1 LDVGEMTKDGSVLIV
16 EPVSLDQLEKG
27 RARPPLLPVRYETD
41 LFIADVFDGIAK
53 GDMPSMEYPIFSLST
68 KPDLAIRRYEGKD
81 GRFVEIT
88 PSQKG
93 LATVHDRDLL
103 IYVMSQLVAAHND
116 NKPLSKT
123 IRFTAHDML
132 RFTNRVTSGE
142 GYSGLKQ
149 ALERLRG
156 TTITTNIKTGGEET
170 FAVFGLID
178 KATVVSETR
187 DGRMREVEVTLS
199 DWMYRSVQSFEVLT
213 LHKDYFRLRKPLERR
228 IYELARKHCGAKS
241 VWQISLK
248 LLQEKVGSSSTSRE
262 FKRLVKVIVEQDE
275 QFSHMPDYA
284 VRLTVDDKVEF
295 LNRRVPVEKMML
307 SHDSRAVTTGDVRLD
322 TDTFQRARLAAPG
335 WDIYFLE
342 VKWRSWMAEGDI
354 DPPRDPDK
362 AFIGYCRKH
371 FERNGPPA

>member
-1 LDVGEMTKDGSVLIV
+1 MTKMIDDDG
-16 EPVSLDQLEKG
+16 LDKAKG
-27 RARPPLLPVRYETD
+27 RTPLLPARHEED

-53 GDMPSMEYPIFSLST
+53 GDMPSMEFPVFSLST
-68 KPDLAIRRYEGKD
+68 KPDLTVRRYEGKD

-103 IYVMSQLVAAHND
+103 IYVMSQLVAAHNN
-116 NKPLSKT
+116 NKPLSRT
-123 IRFTAHDML
+123 VRFTAHDML
-132 RFTNRVTSGE
+132 RFTNRITTGQ

-170 FAVFGLID
+170 FDVFGLID
-178 KATVVSETR
+178 KARIVSETR
-187 DGRMREVEVTLS
+187 GGRMREVEITLS
-199 DWMYRSVQSFEVLT
+199 DWMYRSVQFFEVLT

-228 IYELARKHCGAKS
+228 LYELARKHCGAKA

-248 LLQEKVGSSSTSRE
+248 LLQEKVGSFSTSRE
-262 FKRLVKVIVEQDE
+262 FKRLVGVIADQDKC
-275 QFSHMPDYA
+275 FSHMPDYA
-284 VRLTVDDKVEF
+284 VRLVAGDKVEF
-295 LNRRVPVEKMML
+295 QNRRISADRPKSEVPSVQA
-307 SHDSRAVTTGDVRLD
+307 AVAQAHLDV
-322 TDTFQRARLAAPG
+322 DTFERARLAAPG
-335 WDIYFLE
+335 WDIYYLE
-342 VKWRSWMAEGDI
+342 QKWRSWMAEGYI

-371 FERNGPPA
+371 FERNGPPS